1 MKKAYVL
8 IIFCMVVVGL
18 WMWKKSKTS
27 MTVVFPEKS
36 VFFIDQDLS
45 SDFKKN
51 IENSIQS
58 AYSLSKNPQ
67 EVIDQATAQFPEIS
81 SMKVQICQSDKICFY
96 VDACDPV
103 FLLNHEFVVCGNG
116 TKSLKDNFSLDI
128 VQSLVQVSC
137 SKGLRFPASNGNDI
151 DKNNDQELQG
161 FGFPIGVGNDNCV
174 NAIIDFVVALPEKFK
189 QEFLIEWVDQD
200 NITLQPKDGKN
211 CILHVSAQAV
221 PSLSDLQA
229 CQKIAQEA
237 QTKSKTKKKRMVYDV
252 RFKNQIIVR

>member
-1 MKKAYVL
+1 MAVVL
-8 IIFCMVVVGL
+8 
-18 WMWKKSKTS
+18 
-27 MTVVFPEKS
+27 PEKS
-36 VFFIDQDLS
+36 AFFIDQDLS

-51 IENSIQS
+51 IENSIQA

-67 EVIDQATAQFPEIS
+67 EVMDQATAQFSEIA

-103 FLLNHEFVVCGNG
+103 FLLNNEFVVCGNG
-116 TKSLKDNFSLDI
+116 TKTVKNNFSLAI
-128 VQSLVQVSC
+128 VQALVQVSC
-137 SKGLRFPASNGNDI
+137 EHE
-151 DKNNDQELQG
+151 NNLKLM
-161 FGFPIGVGNDNCV
+161 
-174 NAIIDFVVALPEKFK
+174 IDFVTALPEKFK

-229 CQKIAQEA
+229 CQKIAQA
-237 QTKSKTKKKRMVYDV
+237 SQTKSKTKKKRMVYDV